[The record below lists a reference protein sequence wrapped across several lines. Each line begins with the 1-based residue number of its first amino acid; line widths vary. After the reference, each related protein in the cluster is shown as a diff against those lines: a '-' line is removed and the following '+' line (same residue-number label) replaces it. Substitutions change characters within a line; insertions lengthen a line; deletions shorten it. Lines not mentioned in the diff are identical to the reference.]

1 MNRFR
6 AYAVAGALITLS
18 TITSACT
25 TANGDQTSSIRPS
38 MTYYEE
44 GYYQD
49 DYALNPACAGG
60 FSNDRPCSY

>member
-6 AYAVAGALITLS
+6 VYMVAGALITLS
-18 TITSACT
+18 MITSACT
-25 TANGDQTSSIRPS
+25 TANGDQTSSIGVS
-38 MTYYEE
+38 TY
-44 GYYQD
+44 GGD

>member
-6 AYAVAGALITLS
+6 VYTVAGALITLS
-18 TITSACT
+18 TISTACT
-25 TANGDQTSSIRPS
+25 TTSGDQTSSIRPS
-38 MTYYEE
+38 STYYES

-49 DYALNPACAGG
+49 DYSLNPACAGG